1 MRYSLQKVARHTWG
15 RISQRAVSG
24 VDVPRMFA
32 IAGWNAQRALKMRG
46 ILRFETEFNEVTQN
60 TFDFF
65 VHATVIESRMR
76 TGRVLTG
83 NDADP
88 VRMQRSTVE
97 L

>member
-1 MRYSLQKVARHTWG
+1 
-15 RISQRAVSG
+15 
-24 VDVPRMFA
+24 
-32 IAGWNAQRALKMRG
+32 MRG